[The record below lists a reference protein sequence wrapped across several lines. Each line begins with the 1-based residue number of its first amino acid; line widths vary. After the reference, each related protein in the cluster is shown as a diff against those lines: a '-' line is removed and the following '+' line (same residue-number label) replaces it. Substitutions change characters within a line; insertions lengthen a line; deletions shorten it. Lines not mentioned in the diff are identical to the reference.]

1 MAFLPYP
8 VVIFVIVSILY
19 SVHMIISVR
28 RAEAGKGWLHAYG
41 KRWILGQWRLALETN
56 EVSVQA
62 STACFDDGTDAE
74 PDCYKPQYAMVLTN
88 FGRLL
93 IAPYSFFAFSSL
105 IRRFKSFDRSTV
117 SMTEILMEPAPPQ
130 VITFFQAPRMFTAT
144 LILPN
149 ARIRLNHISAGLI
162 EELRR

>member
-1 MAFLPYP
+1 MAFPTYP

-19 SVHMIISVR
+19 SAHMIISDR
-28 RAEAGKGWLHAYG
+28 RAATGKGWLHAYG
-41 KRWILGQWRLALETN
+41 KKQLLGQWRLALDPN
-56 EVSVQA
+56 EFPVQA
-62 STACFDDGTDAE
+62 STGYFDDGTDAE
-74 PDCYKPQYAMVLTN
+74 FDFYKPQYAMVVTN

-117 SMTEILMEPAPPQ
+117 SMTEILMEPAIPQ
-130 VITFFQAPRMFTAT
+130 AITFFQPPKMFTAT

-149 ARIRLNHISAGLI
+149 ARIRLKHISAGLI